1 MSILIFLLI
10 FISIF
15 GPKIGLIDLAVLG
28 YCFIGFILLSTI
40 KKIKYPREYVVLCI
54 LGLILL
60 LYSIFIAL
68 FTQSYDLY
76 PVMRNFRAFFAL
88 SVLGLTFYNL
98 RIPTIKVANLVIIGI
113 LIHSIVILMQ
123 MKFPVLKFYIGPI
136 VNYDKE
142 FFPLRTFGIVG
153 DYDGSGSLL
162 VIGAIL
168 SLGMFHYTG
177 FTKYIVYSFIFF
189 ASVIFVSRM
198 NMLLMIIV
206 IIFSIPIWFTSKKV
220 NLRIKFVISSL
231 LISSGYIFIK
241 LIYPVIY
248 YTVPL
253 INQYFIATNIKTTNY
268 SMSYGSGGQAYL
280 LDSMWKIPENIAGFI
295 FGTGALP
302 VASDIGYVKILFM
315 FGITGSLILIFFYS
329 YMIKVTKKK
338 LKIINS
344 YHLNTYNSYIKNF
357 ARGFILIVLLIFL
370 INFKNLFLFSRC
382 IHELI
387 IILFFTFL
395 ADINQ
400 SNVFSD
406 NKQTRTYPI

>member
-1 MSILIFLLI
+1 MSNIIFLLI

-40 KKIKYPREYVVLCI
+40 KRIKYPKEYVVLCM

-60 LYSIFIAL
+60 LYSIIIAL
-68 FTQSYDLY
+68 STQSYDLY
-76 PVMRNFRAFFAL
+76 PVMRNFRAFLAL
-88 SVLGLTFYNL
+88 GVLGLTFYNI
-98 RIPTIKVANLVIIGI
+98 RIPTIKIVDLVIIGI

-153 DYDGSGSLL
+153 DYDGSGFLL

-168 SLGMFHYTG
+168 SLVMFQYTG
-177 FTKYIVYSFIFF
+177 FIRYIAYSFIFF
-189 ASVIFVSRM
+189 TSVIFVSRM
-198 NMLLMIIV
+198 NMFLMLIV
-206 IIFSIPIWFTSKKV
+206 IIFSIPVWFNRKKV
-220 NLRIKFVISSL
+220 NLKIKFIVSSL
-231 LISSGYIFIK
+231 LIGSGYIFMK
-241 LIYPVIY
+241 LIYPILY
-248 YTVPL
+248 YTVPM
-253 INQYFIATNIKTTNY
+253 INQYFTSTSIKTTNY

-280 LDSMWKIPENIAGFI
+280 LDSMWKIPENIAGFF
-295 FGTGALP
+295 FGTGSLP

-315 FGITGSLILIFFYS
+315 LGITGSFIIIFFYS
-329 YMIKVTKKK
+329 YIIKAIKKK
-338 LKIINS
+338 LKIINN

-357 ARGFILIVLLIFL
+357 AKGFMLILLLIFF
-370 INFKNLFLFSRC
+370 INFKNLFFFSRC
-382 IHELI
+382 FHELI

-400 SNVFSD
+400 PYLFYE
-406 NKQTRTYPI
+406 NKKTRLYPI